1 MDEEYYPSMT
11 EIRID
16 KWLWA
21 ARFFKTR
28 SLAQQAVRGGHVQL
42 NGHACKPAR
51 VVRAGD
57 FLRVQ
62 KGEIRFEL
70 EVLAIAERR
79 GSAAIAQTLYAET
92 EASVQKREQQAEQRK
107 LEREQGHPRSRRPDK
122 RERRRIRSFLNQ

>member
-1 MDEEYYPSMT
+1 MT

-28 SLAQQAVRGGHVQL
+28 SLAQAAVRGGHVQV

-51 VVRAGD
+51 SVRPGD
-57 FLRVQ
+57 RLRVR
-62 KGEIRFEL
+62 KGEVSFEL

-79 GSAAIAQTLYAET
+79 GPASLAQTLYAET
-92 EASVQKREQQAEQRK
+92 EASIQQREQQAEQRK
-107 LEREQGHPRSRRPDK
+107 LERQEGDRPARRPDK
-122 RERRRIRSFLNQ
+122 RDRRRIRSFLNQ